1 LDGKV
6 TQTLGLSDDRLKIV
20 VRLAKNGPVLAALMA
35 ISALSRLM
43 LNVMQAAGLL
53 PHSNRAAATQPVTA
67 LSLCLLAISL
77 QRSGS
82 AT

>member
-1 LDGKV
+1 
-6 TQTLGLSDDRLKIV
+6 
-20 VRLAKNGPVLAALMA
+20 MA

-53 PHSNRAAATQPVTA
+53 PHSNRAAATHPVTA

-82 AT
+82 AA